1 MKKKWFRALDLA
13 NEEYLAE
20 AAPGQENAHKK
31 KHPAMKAILAIAAC
45 LALVLCN
52 LWLFLPYNTT
62 PPSAEKYAESRYYP
76 VIEKL
81 SILTWE
87 KPKYK
92 NNFDM
97 LAANVT
103 GIFKAASKGDAMMEN
118 NAPGDV
124 GNIFEGIFDSSELED
139 GTTGTDTE
147 ITDNQVSGITEA
159 DRIKRTDKYIF
170 YLDEN
175 TLRVYSIEGLE
186 SKELNRIPLLGGTK
200 NYYVNQW
207 ELYLSP
213 DGKTVTVMAMYG
225 KETPMVCVI
234 SLDVSDIHNITEK
247 NRLELTGNYLSSRV
261 TGGKILLM
269 TQFVFNKNTVD
280 FDKPETFLPQV
291 NGECMD
297 IANIVIPEDANATRY
312 TLVMKLDENTLNI
325 EGQSAYLSYSEHVY
339 VSHDNI
345 YLTHVF
351 ADQKKEGDYTI
362 RNSMTEITCLGYK
375 DGFEKKGSVTVRG
388 YVKDQWS
395 MDEYEGIFRVV
406 TTTNATTIRQ
416 NGYDDRV
423 SAEVLVTATGNS
435 NASLYCID
443 TKNFEI
449 VASVEDFAP
458 PREEV
463 QSVRFDKATAYVCTS
478 IEMSDPVFFFDL
490 SDLENITYK
499 DTGTIEGF
507 SSSLVNFGDGYLLGI
522 GRENWDTFKAEI
534 YTETETGVEGFCSY
548 TAKASYSTE
557 YKSYYI
563 DRTNRLIGLGLTMQ
577 KGGVSRYVVLCFNGY
592 ALIEVANVEL
602 AGNNSFKRGVYID
615 GFMYMFGHEDF
626 KVKEL
631 GADTADGVIVK
642 ITDHAKEENIP
653 CDTALEKFYED
664 EKYEYYF
671 GVIKSQY
678 VKVCYSDGTTEDI
691 VTALNAG
698 RVTVEALDAFGIE
711 YYTKAKK

>member
-1 MKKKWFRALDLA
+1 MKKKWFRTLELTS
-13 NEEYLAE
+13 EEYLME
-20 AAPGQENAHKK
+20 ADPGQDDARKK
-31 KHPAMKAILAIAAC
+31 KHPAFKGVLASAAC

-62 PPSAEKYAESRYYP
+62 PPSAAKYADSAYYP

-81 SILTWE
+81 SALTWE

-92 NNFDM
+92 NNFDKV
-97 LAANVT
+97 ASNFT
-103 GIFKAASKGDAMMEN
+103 GFFKATSKGDAMMEN
-118 NAPGDV
+118 NAPGDA
-124 GNIFEGIFDSSELED
+124 GGIFDGFFDTAEKEAFA
-139 GTTGTDTE
+139 GDTE
-147 ITDNQVSGITEA
+147 ITDNQVAGITEA

-175 TLRVYSIEGLE
+175 TLRVYSIEGLD
-186 SKELNRIPLLGGTK
+186 SKELNRIPLLGGTN

-225 KETPMVCVI
+225 KETPKVCVI

-269 TQFVFNKNTVD
+269 TQFVFHKNTLD
-280 FDKPETFLPQV
+280 FDKAETFLPQV

-297 IANIVIPEDANATRY
+297 IANIVIPEEANSTRY
-312 TLVMKLDENTLNI
+312 TVVMKLDENTLNI

-351 ADQKKEGDYTI
+351 ADVQDVEDGYTL
-362 RNSMTEITCLGYK
+362 RNSMTEITCLAYK

-395 MDEYEGIFRVV
+395 MDEYAGIFRVV
-406 TTTNATTIRQ
+406 TTTNATKMREVSY
-416 NGYDDRV
+416 GDYA
-423 SAEVLVTATGNS
+423 SAEILVTATGNS

-443 TKNFEI
+443 LNTFEV

-458 PREEV
+458 PGEEV
-463 QSVRFDKATAYVCTS
+463 QSARFDKDTAYVCTS

-490 SDLENITYK
+490 SNLEKITHK

-507 SSSLVNFGDGYLLGI
+507 STSLVDFGNGYLLGI
-522 GRENWDTFKAEI
+522 GREDWDTFKAEI
-534 YTETETGVEGFCSY
+534 YYETEKGVEGFCSY
-548 TAKASYSTE
+548 TAKAAYATD

-563 DRTNRLIGLGLTMQ
+563 DRKNQLLGLGLTMQ
-577 KGGVSRYVVLCFNGY
+577 KGGVSRYVVLYFNGY
-592 ALIEVANVEL
+592 DLIEVANVEL
-602 AGNNSFKRGVYID
+602 AGNNSYKRGVYID

-626 KVKEL
+626 KVKAL
-631 GADTADGVIVK
+631 GEDATDGVIVK

-653 CDTALEKFYED
+653 CDTALEKFYAD

-678 VKVCYSDGTTEDI
+678 VKVTYSDGTTENI

-698 RVTVEALDAFGIE
+698 RVTIEALDAFNIE
-711 YYTKAKK
+711 YYTKTKK

>member
-1 MKKKWFRALDLA
+1 MKKKWFRALELA
-13 NEEYLAE
+13 NEEYLTE
-20 AAPGQENAHKK
+20 AAPGRDDARKK
-31 KHPAMKAILAIAAC
+31 KHPALKAILASAAC

-62 PPSAEKYAESRYYP
+62 PPSAEKYADSAYYP

-81 SILTWE
+81 SALTWE
-87 KPKYK
+87 KPRYK
-92 NNFDM
+92 NNFQKIAKELPGLF
-97 LAANVT
+97 LA
-103 GIFKAASKGDAMMEN
+103 GSKDAMMEN
-118 NAPGDV
+118 NAPGDA
-124 GNIFEGIFDSSELED
+124 GDIFEGEFQTGSLAD
-139 GTTGTDTE
+139 GTTGTGTE
-147 ITDNQVSGITEA
+147 ITDNQVAGITEA

-170 YLDEN
+170 YLDES

-225 KETPMVCVI
+225 KETSKVCVI
-234 SLDVSDIHNITEK
+234 SLDVSDIHSITEK
-247 NRLELTGNYLSSRV
+247 NRLEITGNYLSSRV
-261 TGGKILLM
+261 TDGKLLLM
-269 TQFVFNKNTVD
+269 TQFVFYKNTMD

-291 NGECMD
+291 NGQCMD
-297 IANIVIPEDANATRY
+297 IANIVIPEEANSTRY
-312 TLVMKLDENTLNI
+312 TVVLKLDENTLNI
-325 EGQSAYLSYSEHVY
+325 EGQSAYLSYSEDIY
-339 VSHDNI
+339 VNHDHI
-345 YLTHVF
+345 YLAHVF
-351 ADQKKEGDYTI
+351 ADQKKEGNYTT
-362 RNSMTEITCLGYK
+362 RNSMTEITCIAYK

-406 TTTNATTIRQ
+406 TTTNATTMRE
-416 NGYDDRV
+416 NVYGDRV

-463 QSVRFDKATAYVCTS
+463 QSVRFDKDTAYVCTS

-490 SDLENITYK
+490 SNLEKITYK
-499 DTGTIEGF
+499 ETGTIEGF

-522 GRENWDTFKAEI
+522 GREDWDTFKAEI

-563 DRTNRLIGLGLTMQ
+563 DRKNQLIGLGLTMQ
-577 KGGVSRYVVLCFNGY
+577 KGGVSRYVVLRFDGY
-592 ALIEVANVEL
+592 NLIEVANVEL
-602 AGNNSFKRGVYID
+602 AGNNNFKRGVYID
-615 GFMYMFGHEDF
+615 GFMYMFGWNDF
-626 KVKEL
+626 KVDDLSGTSNGK
-631 GADTADGVIVK
+631 TVVK
-642 ITDHAKEENIP
+642 ITDRAREENIP
-653 CDTALEKFYED
+653 CDTALEWFYGD
-664 EKYEYYF
+664 DKYEYYF

-678 VKVCYSDGTTEDI
+678 VKVTYSDGTTEDI
-691 VTALNAG
+691 ITALENG
-698 RVTVEALDAFGIE
+698 SVKITDLDRFDIE
-711 YYTKAKK
+711 YYTKARK

>member
-1 MKKKWFRALDLA
+1 MKKKWFRTLELT
-13 NEEYLAE
+13 NEEYLLE
-20 AAPGQENAHKK
+20 ADPAKSNAR
-31 KHPAMKAILAIAAC
+31 KHNPAIKILLASAAC

-62 PPSAEKYAESRYYP
+62 PPSAEKYADSEYYP

-81 SILTWE
+81 SVLTWE
-87 KPKYK
+87 KPRHK

-97 LAANVT
+97 LADNVT

-118 NAPGDV
+118 NAPGDA
-124 GNIFEGIFDSSELED
+124 NGIYDGFFDTAEKGEVA
-139 GTTGTDTE
+139 GDTE
-147 ITDNQVSGITEA
+147 ITDNQVAGIAEA

-207 ELYLSP
+207 ELYLSA

-225 KETPMVCVI
+225 KETPQVCVI

-280 FDKPETFLPQV
+280 FDKAETFLPQV

-297 IANIVIPEDANATRY
+297 IANIVLPDQANSTRY
-312 TLVMKLDENTLNI
+312 TLVMKLDENTLNT

-362 RNSMTEITCLGYK
+362 RNSMTEITCLAYK

-395 MDEYEGIFRVV
+395 MDEYDGIFRVV
-406 TTTNATTIRQ
+406 TTTNPTTVRENIY
-416 NGYDDRV
+416 GDRV

-443 TKNFEI
+443 LKTFEI

-458 PREEV
+458 PGEEV
-463 QSVRFDKATAYVCTS
+463 QSVRFDKDTAYVCTS

-490 SDLENITYK
+490 SNLEKITYK

-507 SSSLVNFGDGYLLGI
+507 STSLVDFGDGYLLGI
-522 GRENWDTFKAEI
+522 GREDWDTFKAEI
-534 YTETETGVEGFCSY
+534 YYETETGVEGFCSY
-548 TAKASYSTE
+548 TAKATYSTE

-563 DRTNRLIGLGLTMQ
+563 DRTNHLIGLGLTMQ

-592 ALIEVANVEL
+592 DLIEVANVEL
-602 AGNNSFKRGVYID
+602 AGNNSYKRGVYID

-678 VKVCYSDGTTEDI
+678 VKVTYSDGTTENI